1 MAELATIAR
10 PYAEALFK
18 ATSKDLNGAAVW
30 VDALSAVAQNA
41 QLQQFADSPK
51 ASTNQ
56 VFDLIAGVMMSSSKV
71 DLPDAGKNFLRTVIE
86 NGRLNALPEM
96 ATQFRALKNAQSG
109 SFDAVVHSAF
119 PIDSAALAD
128 LAVTLEKQ
136 FKRKLNLSVVLQPEL
151 IGGIRVVVGDE
162 VLDTSVKA
170 RLEQMKVAL
179 TA

>member
-18 ATSKDLNGAAVW
+18 AGTADLAGTAAW
-30 VDALSAVAQNA
+30 VEELAAIAANP
-41 QLQQFADSPK
+41 QLQQFADNPN
-51 ASTNQ
+51 ASAQQ
-56 VFDLIAGVMMSSSKV
+56 VFDVIVGVAKTA
-71 DLPDAGKNFLRTVIE
+71 LPETARNFLRTVID
-86 NGRLNALPEM
+86 NGRLAVLPEI
-96 ATQFRALKNAQSG
+96 AAQFRALKNAQSG
-109 SFDAVVHSAF
+109 TSDAVIHSAF
-119 PIDSAALAD
+119 PIDGAALAD
-128 LAVTLEKQ
+128 VKAVLEKR
-136 FKRKLNLSVVLQPEL
+136 FGRKLEVSVALAPEL

>member
-18 ATSKDLNGAAVW
+18 ASAQDLSTTAAW
-30 VDALSAVAQNA
+30 VDELAVIAGNA
-41 QLQQFADSPK
+41 QLLQFAGNPK
-51 ASTNQ
+51 VTTVQ
-56 VFDLIAGVMMSSSKV
+56 VFDVVAGVAKSALN
-71 DLPDAGKNFLRTVIE
+71 DHAKNFLRVVID
-86 NGRLNALPEM
+86 NGRLSALPEI

-109 SFDAVVHSAF
+109 SSDAVVHSAF
-119 PIDSAALAD
+119 PIDGAALAGV
-128 LAVTLEKQ
+128 ATTLEKR
-136 FKRKLNLSVVLQPEL
+136 FGRKLNVTVELQPDL

>member
-30 VDALSAVAQNA
+30 VDALSAVAQNE

-51 ASTNQ
+51 ASTDQ
-56 VFDLIAGVMMSSSKV
+56 VFDLIAGVAKV
-71 DLPDAGKNFLRTVIE
+71 DLPEAAKNFLRMVIE
-86 NGRLNALPEM
+86 NGRLSALPEM

-109 SFDAVVHSAF
+109 SSDAIVHSAF
-119 PIDSAALAD
+119 PIDAAALAD
-128 LAVTLEKQ
+128 LGKTLEAQ

-170 RLEQMKVAL
+170 RLQQMKVAL

>member
-51 ASTNQ
+51 ASTDQ
-56 VFDLIAGVMMSSSKV
+56 VFDLITGVAKA
-71 DLPDAGKNFLRTVIE
+71 DLPDAAKNFLRTVIE
-86 NGRLNALPEM
+86 NGRLNALPEI
-96 ATQFRALKNAQSG
+96 ANQFRTLKNAQSG
-109 SFDAVVHSAF
+109 SSDAVVHSAF
-119 PIDSAALAD
+119 PIDGAALAE
-128 LAVTLEKQ
+128 LAVTLEKR

>member
-51 ASTNQ
+51 ASTDQ
-56 VFDLIAGVMMSSSKV
+56 VFDLITGVAKV
-71 DLPDAGKNFLRTVIE
+71 DLPDAAKNFLRTVIE

-96 ATQFRALKNAQSG
+96 AIQFRALKNAQSG
-109 SFDAVVHSAF
+109 SSDAVVHSAF
-119 PIDSAALAD
+119 PIDGAALAE